1 MAQALTAF
9 SPPDN
14 GFRFVN
20 RFELDL
26 PVKFTL
32 PLVGP
37 LDLSQVVFGLC
48 GGMCFSAL
56 DYFYRGE
63 SLPLANDPEQID
75 ARLLVYLCER
85 QLDSLSIPV
94 LLKVLEWMLIE
105 DEEVAGRMGRYEIP
119 KLRRQLDQGKPA
131 VLGLIRARGW
141 ENPTRNHQVLA
152 TGYTLDES
160 SGHLSIQLYDPNHPG
175 QTVSL
180 ELKPAPAG
188 SRTRPPGWI
197 TQSTGEEL
205 RGFFVIPYKR
215 QKLLPVAGDALEA
228 ARPGTLGLTEER
240 TAGLRMGTAAEAHF
254 QLRWPVDSRR
264 VTQGFGENPSMY
276 KGFGLPG
283 HEGLDLFAPSGANIY
298 AAADGE
304 VYQAGHPDGHAY
316 GLQIRIRHEHGGKVY
331 HTVYAHLS
339 KVFVSVGQKVRAGE
353 RIALADNTGNSFG
366 SHLHLTLKIDGA
378 QTPGYP
384 RGIVDP
390 LPYLAAT
397 DGRDEP
403 APEPEEPKD
412 LPPPSGLKVFTG
424 GQVNLR
430 TRPDLNAPVLA
441 LLASGEALE
450 ALGTAAEVNAKL
462 GRENQWLPVRTAAG
476 KGGYVAAWLVQGEN
490 QSFPPSDLVVYTSD
504 LVNLRSGPGT
514 GFGLVA
520 TLPVQAPLTVLGD
533 AQLAR
538 QRVGR
543 QGEWIQ
549 VQTEEGK
556 RGFVAAWLVHL
567 TGATPKPSGLVVTTA
582 QVVNLRA
589 RPTTEAN
596 VLAMIAPGDPLTVLG
611 DPALAQASIGQ
622 MDRWLNVST
631 GVKISGYVAAWLV
644 QPVSG
649 GSGGGQ
655 DFPALTVFPTADIN
669 LRAQPSLN
677 SPRVNGAFR
686 GEPLKVL
693 EDDLTA
699 ARKKLGVEG
708 AWVYTEKSD
717 GARGWAAA
725 WLVSTVRP

>member
-1 MAQALTAF
+1 MAQAHTEF
-9 SPPDN
+9 SAPEN
-14 GFRFVN
+14 GFRFIN
-20 RFELDL
+20 RFELNL

-63 SLPLANDPEQID
+63 ALPLDTDPEQID

-85 QLDSLSIPV
+85 QLDSLRIPV
-94 LLKVLEWMLIE
+94 LFKVLEWMLVE
-105 DEEVAGRMGRYEIP
+105 DEEVARRMGRSEIP
-119 KLRRQLDQGKPA
+119 KLRRQLDQRKPV
-131 VLGLIRARGW
+131 VLGLIRARGM

-152 TGYTLDES
+152 TGYTLDETTR
-160 SGHLSIQLYDPNHPG
+160 HLSLQIYDPNHPCAEV
-175 QTVSL
+175 TL
-180 ELKPAPAG
+180 ELQPPPPG
-188 SRTRPPGWI
+188 SRSRPPGWI
-197 TQSTGEEL
+197 TQSTGEPL

-215 QKLLPVAGDALEA
+215 QVVLPVSGAALPAAG
-228 ARPGTLGLTEER
+228 PGTLGLTGGGE
-240 TAGLRMGTAAEAHF
+240 AGLRMAAPAVTGF
-254 QLRWPVDSRR
+254 KLRWPVDSRR
-264 VTQGFGENPSMY
+264 ITQEFGKNPHLY

-304 VYQAGHPDGHAY
+304 VYQAGHPDNHAY
-316 GLQIRIRHEHGGKVY
+316 GLQVRLRHDHGGKVY

-339 KVFVSVGQKVRAGE
+339 RVFVSIGQKVRAGE
-353 RIALADNTGNSFG
+353 RIAQADNTGNSFG

-390 LPYLAAT
+390 LPYLTAV
-397 DGRDEP
+397 DGGDEP
-403 APEPEEPKD
+403 PPEEPVE
-412 LPPPSGLKVFTG
+412 LPPPSGLKVYTT

-430 TRPDLNAPVLA
+430 SRADLNAPVLA
-441 LLASGEALE
+441 LLASGEALD
-450 ALGTAAEVNAKL
+450 ALGKAAEVKAKL
-462 GRENQWLPVRTAAG
+462 GRESQWLPVRTAAG
-476 KGGYVAAWLVQGEN
+476 KGGFVAAWLVQGEN

-504 LVNLRSGPGT
+504 FVNLRSGPGT
-514 GFGLVA
+514 GFGLIA
-520 TLPVQAPLTVLGD
+520 TLPVKAPLTVLGD
-533 AQLAR
+533 AQIAR
-538 QRVGR
+538 KRVGK

-567 TGATPKPSGLVVTTA
+567 TGETPKPSGLQVVVD

-589 RPTTEAN
+589 RPTTESN
-596 VLAMIAPGDPLTVLG
+596 IVTMVAPGDPLTVLG
-611 DPALAQASIGQ
+611 DADLARAAIGQ

-644 QPVSG
+644 RLPGG
-649 GSGGGQ
+649 GSGEGQ
-655 DFPALTVFPTADIN
+655 DFPALTVFPTADLN

-677 SPRVNGAFR
+677 SPRVNGAFQ
-686 GEPLKVL
+686 GEALKVL
-693 EDDLTA
+693 EDDLEA
-699 ARKKLGVEG
+699 ARRKLGMNG
-708 AWVYTEKSD
+708 AWLYTEKGD
-717 GARGWAAA
+717 GGRGWAAA
-725 WLVSTVRP
+725 WFLSAARP